1 MIRII
6 GRHDESI
13 RARGRAFRRFAK
25 TLAMNKTIMVLALF
39 FWLGQGM
46 AQTGKMT
53 IHGTSNLHDWE
64 SEATEVIVQGKFQ
77 AESGAL
83 KSVDQLSVRVP
94 VSKIKSEKGRTMDNK
109 TYESLKSDKHPN
121 ITFNAT
127 KVTVIG
133 SEVSATGTLQ
143 IAGQSKTVTVKGQW
157 KVMGNNEI
165 EITGSHALKMSDY
178 GISAPT
184 ALLGTMKTG
193 DGITLKFSVRTKA

>member
-6 GRHDESI
+6 GFHDGSI
-13 RARGRAFRRFAK
+13 QPRGQTHRRFAK
-25 TLAMNKTIMVLALF
+25 TFAMNKTIIVLAMF
-39 FWLGQGM
+39 FWLGQGT

-64 SEATEVIVQGKFQ
+64 TVATEVIVQGKFQ
-77 AESGAL
+77 AESGSL
-83 KSVDQLSVRVP
+83 QSVDQLSVRVP
-94 VSKIKSEKGRTMDNK
+94 VSKIKSEKGKTMDNK
-109 TYESLKSDKHPN
+109 TYESLKSDKHPT
-121 ITFNAT
+121 ITFTAS
-127 KVTVIG
+127 KVTVTG
-133 SEVSATGTLQ
+133 AEVSATGTLQ

-157 KVMGNNEI
+157 KAMGNNEI